1 MDMSLDQSVRSSLV
15 ICLGYIEM
23 GYSGKKM
30 PADIGASYQLASAN
44 QKGYFVPPTILTN
57 VPDYDCLFT
66 DEIFGPVTAIT
77 KFSSDDEVIKR
88 ANNTKYGLC
97 ATIWTKD
104 LAKANRIARKIQA
117 GTVWINCW
125 CMRDLNMPFGGMKQS
140 GLGRESGFDSEEF
153 FTEAQCISTL
163 Y

>member
-1 MDMSLDQSVRSSLV
+1 
-15 ICLGYIEM
+15 M

-57 VPDYDCLFT
+57 VPDDDCLFT
-66 DEIFGPVTAIT
+66 DEIFGPLTAIT
-77 KFSSDDEVIKR
+77 KFSSDEEVIKR

-153 FTEAQCISTL
+153 FTEAQCIATL